1 MKLIR
6 GGIVVHSKEDFRA
19 DVAIDGGKIV
29 RVEPTI
35 APGPG
40 DEVIDA
46 GGCLLFPGFIDPH
59 THLDMFN
66 GVIVTADDFES
77 GSRAAV
83 AGGTTT
89 FIDFATQDRGG
100 TLSEA
105 LRAWHEKADGRS
117 YADYGFHMAVTD
129 WNDAVKAELPEIF
142 RAGVTS
148 FKVYMAYDA
157 LRLQDDQVF
166 DMLRE
171 MKALG
176 GVAWCHCENGQVI
189 NRLIAEARA
198 AKRLGP
204 AEHPRCRP
212 DLLEAEAIARL
223 AYLAELAGAPAGVVH
238 LSSEA
243 GLIETRKARARGVK
257 LLVETCPQYLTLD
270 EDRYLE
276 PGFGGAK
283 YVCSPPLR
291 KGSDADALIEAV
303 QAGDIDTIATDHCS
317 YTLAQKALGAED
329 FSKIP
334 NGLPS
339 IEHRPALVYSRL
351 VATGKIS
358 PGDMC
363 RLMAETPAR
372 LYGLY
377 PRKGVIRPGADADIV
392 VWDRGAK
399 WVLRASEQSMKSDY
413 SPWEGF
419 EITGRPREVLLG
431 GETVARE
438 GRAVGAPR
446 GRYLKRESA
455 ML

>member
-1 MKLIR
+1 MKLIL
-6 GGIVVHSKEDFRA
+6 GGIVVHSEEDFRA

-29 RVEPTI
+29 RVEPAI

-46 GGCLLFPGFIDPH
+46 RGCLLFPGFIDPH
-59 THLDMFN
+59 THMDMDN
-66 GVIVTADDFES
+66 GVTVTADDFES

-89 FIDFATQDRGG
+89 FIDFATQNRGG

-129 WNDAVKAELPEIF
+129 WNDAVKAELPDVF

-148 FKVYMAYDA
+148 LKVYMAYDA

-166 DMLRE
+166 DILRE

-176 GVAWCHCENGQVI
+176 GVAWCHCENGPVI

-198 AKRLGP
+198 EGRLGP
-204 AEHPRCRP
+204 SEHPRCRP

-270 EDRYLE
+270 EARYLE

-291 KGSDADALIEAV
+291 KRSDADALIEAV

-317 YTLAQKALGAED
+317 YTLKQKALGFED

-334 NGLPS
+334 NGLPGV
-339 IEHRPALVYSRL
+339 EHRPAIIYSEL
-351 VATGKIS
+351 VAKKLIGPS
-358 PGDMC
+358 DMC
-363 RLMAETPAR
+363 RLLSENPAK
-372 LYGLY
+372 LYGLF
-377 PRKGVIRPGADADIV
+377 PRKGVIRPGADADLV
-392 VWDRGAK
+392 LWDRNEQ
-399 WVLRASEQSMKSDY
+399 WVLRASEQHMKADY
-413 SPWEGF
+413 SPFEGF
-419 EITGRPREVLLG
+419 EITGRPRQVLLR
-431 GETVARE
+431 GETAAKKGEVF
-438 GRAVGAPR
+438 GPNGA
-446 GRYLKRESA
+446 YLVRNKPK
-455 ML
+455 L

>member
-1 MKLIR
+1 MKLIL
-6 GGIVVHSKEDFRA
+6 GGIVVHSEEDFRA

-29 RVEPTI
+29 RVEPAI

-46 GGCLLFPGFIDPH
+46 RGCLLFPGFIDPH
-59 THLDMFN
+59 THMDMFN
-66 GVIVTADDFES
+66 GVTVTADDFAS

-100 TLSEA
+100 TLSDA
-105 LRAWHEKADGRS
+105 LRAWHEKADGKC

-129 WNDAVKAELPEIF
+129 WNDRVKAELPDVF
-142 RAGVTS
+142 HSGVTS
-148 FKVYMAYDA
+148 VKVYMAYDA
-157 LRLQDDQVF
+157 LRLLDDQVF
-166 DMLRE
+166 DLLRA

-189 NRLIAEARA
+189 NHLIAEARVEG
-198 AKRLGP
+198 RLGP
-204 AEHPRCRP
+204 EEHPRCRP

-243 GLIETRKARARGVK
+243 GLNELRKARARGVK
-257 LLVETCPQYLTLD
+257 LLAETCPQYLTLS
-270 EDRYLE
+270 EERYLE
-276 PGFGGAK
+276 PDFGGAK

-291 KGSDADALIEAV
+291 KKRDADAMIEAV
-303 QAGDIDTIATDHCS
+303 QAGEIDTIATDHCS
-317 YTLAQKALGAED
+317 YTLAQKALGVGD

-339 IEHRPALVYSRL
+339 IEHRPALIYSIL
-351 VATGKIS
+351 VATKKIS

-363 RLMAETPAR
+363 RLLAENPSR

-377 PRKGVIRPGADADIV
+377 PRKGAIRAGADADIV
-392 VWDRGAK
+392 VWDREAK
-399 WVLRASEQSMKSDY
+399 WVLRASEQNMKSDY

-431 GETVARE
+431 GETVARD

-446 GRYLKRESA
+446 GRYLKRDSA